1 MGYSSGSPGSTG
13 GASRPLKTKDFSLNA
28 NGTIIAAVA
37 GKVIKVCGVKLVLSL
52 AGTVAFRD
60 GASTPLEGSMSLA
73 ANAGFV
79 EDINPPDYL
88 LKTTAGNSLDL
99 TVSGGGVAAG
109 RITYWD
115 TDAV

>member
-1 MGYSSGSPGSTG
+1 MSYSPGSPGSTG
-13 GASRPLKTKDFSLNA
+13 GASRPLKTKDFA
-28 NGTIIAAVA
+28 IAATGTIIAAVT
-37 GKVIKVCGVKLVLSL
+37 GKCIKVCGVKLVLSL

-60 GASTPLEGSMSLA
+60 GGATALEGSMSLA

-79 EDINPPDYL
+79 EDMDPPDYL

-99 TVSGGGVAAG
+99 IVTGGGTAAG